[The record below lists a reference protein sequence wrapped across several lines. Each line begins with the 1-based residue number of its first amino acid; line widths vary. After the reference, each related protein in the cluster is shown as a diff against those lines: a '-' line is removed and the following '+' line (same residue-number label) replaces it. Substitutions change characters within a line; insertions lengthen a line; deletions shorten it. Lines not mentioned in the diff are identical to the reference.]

1 MTEWR
6 DNPAPVRDD
15 AMWNISSN
23 DVEHA
28 KESIK
33 LRRAE
38 IEARY
43 AEEKEALDAEFAVIE
58 TLERAASEF
67 AVKRNQEQVQA
78 VPEAAAPAEM
88 GMSDGGE
95 ERPHSRW
102 RLHIGN
108 RPSDSDGAVGDVPSA
123 PR

>member
-1 MTEWR
+1 
-6 DNPAPVRDD
+6 
-15 AMWNISSN
+15 MWNISSN

-38 IEARY
+38 VETRY
-43 AEEKEALDAEFAVIE
+43 AKEKEAIDAEFAAIE

-67 AVKRNQEQVQA
+67 ALNHHLEEVQA
-78 VPEAAAPAEM
+78 APEDTAPAEI
-88 GMSDGGE
+88 GMTDGTE
-95 ERPHSRW
+95 ERTHSRW
-102 RLHIGN
+102 RLHLGN
-108 RPSDSDGAVGDVPSA
+108 RSSDSDSAMGNIPSA